1 MVHVGIGSVSIR
13 LRHEATMAAVETRS
27 EKNSSPIF
35 WRFVWGWMQSIPRAA
50 ILSLVGPLILLLV
63 GYLGWRYY
71 GAKALDSTFY
81 AVKPENIHMTNTPA
95 WLKTDIVREVFEGSN
110 LGRMSL
116 LDDQTAA
123 VIARAFDAH
132 PWIRKTYRVQKMA
145 GGQIL
150 VNVEYRN
157 PIAMVHCETDS
168 SEVSDG
174 GAKESFLP
182 IDAEGVLLPTKD
194 FAQADI
200 PNYMLIY
207 ARNIR
212 ASDHRRVGTPLGD
225 SQVAEAVLLAR
236 ELLPLRE
243 ETNVVA
249 LYVYP
254 TRSSGKAKWMLELA
268 TRGGPRIIWGS
279 APGLEARDEP
289 SLPWKIKRL
298 REITSQREL
307 WSQPEFDLSHPAD
320 SSTEPKPPA
329 KLSRRL

>member
-1 MVHVGIGSVSIR
+1 
-13 LRHEATMAAVETRS
+13 MAAVENRS
-27 EKNSSPIF
+27 NETSTPVV
-35 WRFVWGWMQSIPRAA
+35 WRYLRGWIQSIPRAA
-50 ILSLVGPLILLLV
+50 ILSLVGPVLLLLV

-71 GAKALDSTFY
+71 GAKALDSAFY
-81 AVKPENIHMTNTPA
+81 AVKPENIHMTNTPS
-95 WLKTDIVREVFEGSN
+95 WLKTDIVREVFDGSS

-157 PIAMVHCETDS
+157 PVAMVHCEMDS
-168 SEVSDG
+168 SDANDVS
-174 GAKESFLP
+174 AKESFLP
-182 IDAEGVLLPTKD
+182 IDAEGFLLPTKD

-212 ASDHRRVGTPLGD
+212 ASEHRRVGTPLGD
-225 SQVAEAVLLAR
+225 SQIEEAVSLIR
-236 ELLPLRE
+236 ELIPLRE
-243 ETNVVA
+243 ETNLVA
-249 LYVYP
+249 VYVYP
-254 TRSSGKAKWMLELA
+254 TRASGKAKWMLELA

-279 APGLEARDEP
+279 APGLESREEP
-289 SLPWKIKRL
+289 SIAWKIKRL
-298 REITSQREL
+298 REITSQKEL

-320 SSTEPKPPA
+320 PSIESTPPSR
-329 KLSRRL
+329 LSRRL